1 MSVRARRPRYVRLN
15 LEMLEGREM
24 PSAAVGDVAADHV
37 LVRWFDGA
45 PTAGPVASGFTDLG
59 NNTYS
64 VSLARGVSVANAL
77 AYYHSLPGV
86 DFAQPDYQIQSER
99 TPNDPSFY
107 LQWGLRNASQFGG
120 KTGADIGAA
129 TAWGH
134 ATSAS
139 SVIVAVIDSGVDYN
153 HPDLAAD
160 VWHNPGEVAG
170 NGRDDDGDGIV
181 DDVYGA
187 DFSTGT
193 PTGNALDNN
202 GHGTHVAGIIGA
214 AGNNGI
220 GVSGVAWNVKIMDL
234 KFLDANGNGVTSNAV
249 QAIYYAVNHG
259 AKVINASW
267 GGSAGSAALQSAID
281 YARAHG
287 VIFVTSAGNN
297 AANNDVSPAYP
308 ADYTQD
314 NVIAVA
320 ATDWNDNLAT
330 FSNYGAKTVALA
342 APGSY
347 IYSTYP
353 TEIDAASPY
362 RYYSG
367 TSMAAPFVSGA
378 MALVWG
384 MHPEWSYSQVI
395 NDVLKTV
402 DPLPSLS
409 GKVKTGGRLDLAKAV
424 AAALPTPTTP
434 STPSTPSQPKEL
446 SGGPAVTSVDWSGNG
461 TSSYNRVRLTF
472 SAAIDPATF
481 TTADVTLT
489 GPNGQKIAASKVTAV
504 AGSGNKQFDVTFAT
518 RTGAGDYIL
527 SVGPDV
533 RDTQGRLMDQNKN
546 GTAGE
551 SGDVFT
557 TKFTVSGSVNLYSG
571 NVNGKITAGLTATAT
586 LVVSTHL
593 TLSDLNVK
601 LNVSYAGDSDLTIKL
616 VAPNGKEV
624 ILANRRGGSGRG
636 YSFTVFDDQAAT
648 AISSGTAPFTGNF
661 RPDGSLSSLNGI
673 DLYGTWK
680 IVVTNAGKGVGSIQ
694 NFTLIATT
702 SGGTP
707 GVKAVGEEVGSP
719 EATTAPADSAATV
732 PTTVQSQSISSA
744 LSGGIAWVSPSSD
757 ETTNARAN
765 EIKGHTTV
773 ERPDVIPPTP
783 SVVQDPN
790 AVNDPNAKDGDRS
803 EEETADVEK
812 LLASLFIR
820 L

>member
-1 MSVRARRPRYVRLN
+1 MSDRARRPKSVRLN
-15 LEMLEGREM
+15 LELLEGREV
-24 PSAAVGDVAADHV
+24 PSAAVGDIAADHV

-45 PTAGPVASGFTDLG
+45 PAAGPVASGFTDLG
-59 NNTYS
+59 NHTYS
-64 VSLARGVSVANAL
+64 VSLAQGVSVATAL

-129 TAWGH
+129 TAWGY
-134 ATSAS
+134 TTNAS
-139 SVIVAVIDSGVDYN
+139 SLIVAVIDSGVDYN
-153 HPDLAAD
+153 HPDLAANM
-160 VWHNPGEVAG
+160 WHNPGEVAG
-170 NGRDDDGDGIV
+170 NGKDDDGDGYV

-187 DFSTGT
+187 DFTTAT
-193 PTGNALDNN
+193 PGVNPLDNN
-202 GHGTHVAGIIGA
+202 GHGTVVAGILGA
-214 AGNNGI
+214 VGNNGL

-234 KFLDANGNGVTSNAV
+234 KFLDASGNGATSNAV
-249 QAIYYAVNHG
+249 QAIYYAVNKG
-259 AKVINASW
+259 AKIINASW

-297 AANNDVSPAYP
+297 AADNDVSPAYP

-314 NVIAVA
+314 NVVAVA
-320 ATDWNDNLAT
+320 ATDWNDNLAS
-330 FSNYGAKTVALA
+330 FSNYGKNTVALA

-353 TEIDAASPY
+353 TEIDSKTPY

-424 AAALPTPTTP
+424 AAALTTPTPPTPTP
-434 STPSTPSQPKEL
+434 PKEL
-446 SGGPAVTSVDWSGNG
+446 SGGPTVTAIDSSGN
-461 TSSYNRVRLTF
+461 TASYYNHARLTF
-472 SAAIDPATF
+472 SVAIDPATF

-489 GPNGQKIAASKVTAV
+489 DPNGQKVSASKVTAV

-518 RTGAGDYIL
+518 QTGVGDYTL

-557 TKFTVSGSVNLYSG
+557 TKFTISGSASLYSG
-571 NVNGKITAGLTATAT
+571 NVNGKITAGQTATAT

-661 RPDGSLSSLNGI
+661 RPDGSLASLNGI

-680 IVVTNAGKGVGSIQ
+680 LVVTNAGKGAGSIQ

-702 SGGTP
+702 SGGAP
-707 GVKAVGEEVGSP
+707 GLKAVGEEVGSP
-719 EATTAPADSAATV
+719 EATNAPADLATTNQ
-732 PTTVQSQSISSA
+732 TTVQSQSISSA
-744 LSGGIAWVSPSSD
+744 PLGGIVWVSPSSG
-757 ETTNARAN
+757 ETTNARVN
-765 EIKGHTTV
+765 ENRNSTTV
-773 ERPDVIPPTP
+773 KRPDVIRPTP
-783 SVVQDPN
+783 SVVQASN
-790 AVNDPNAKDGDRS
+790 AVNDKKAESGESS